1 MKRDITKEYPT
12 QLVFWGVIIILV
24 SLIPFKSKNMDE
36 LHADSHFEEIQ
47 RRPSNDI
54 SVTVFYGIR
63 VDKSKIASLLHYL
76 SDSFPFSDA
85 VGFSVSPY
93 G

>member
-1 MKRDITKEYPT
+1 MI
-12 QLVFWGVIIILV
+12 VILV
-24 SLIPFKSKNMDE
+24 SLVPLKLRNMDD
-36 LHADSHFEEIQ
+36 LHHNSHFEEIQ

-54 SVTVFYGIR
+54 SVAVFYGIK

-85 VGFSVSPY
+85 VGYSVSPY
-93 G
+93 S